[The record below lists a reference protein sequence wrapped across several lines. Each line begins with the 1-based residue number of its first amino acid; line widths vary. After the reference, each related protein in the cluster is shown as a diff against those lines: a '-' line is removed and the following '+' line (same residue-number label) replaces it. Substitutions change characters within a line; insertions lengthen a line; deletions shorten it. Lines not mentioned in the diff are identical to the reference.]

1 MTSELV
7 RLKSAKSASADSFER
22 ARLDQKISEGEKQL
36 QSAAKESGKNRLR
49 QLVHDVGAKNLLPDL
64 KTKLSEQEEQVTAK
78 LTYQSLDHTLH
89 LACFAPLEDLSARV
103 GKAGEFRENISDL
116 VVVCS
121 DQIPLWIKS
130 GSERELFA
138 EWEHQPLP
146 QQVLRERLRKHHL
159 ASPDQ
164 ISDSGDV
171 LPAAKPLLQAVK
183 PSAKAATASGQRQ
196 KRAFVD
202 ADSLRYRV
210 TYEARQALYG
220 LCKEPGADGES
231 ALSGRVLPGLL
242 VVHGT
247 HARLDNIDSSGR
259 FLKDE
264 SFEFAGKLICRQKKS
279 SAGNLLRGWRQAR
292 DKDPGLFRHI
302 SVMSQPSANVD
313 GIIFAWSQEAL
324 ATLAPASVHVRDCF
338 AAAWSS
344 SAAES
349 LFYGQSLQTVI
360 GPKLTASL
368 QLTDTDFA
376 RAFKSLARSAM
387 DDLRHSG
394 QTALLAAGEKEF
406 WRASHLDMAKAV
418 VQAQSQ
424 MSERQ
429 ASNDW
434 IVSGLRRNG
443 LLAYKPD
450 FSKKT
455 LVPLSDSECFGTGMG
470 AKVVA
475 DLVEWS
481 YHHSEPQDQDVEKRV
496 DEALLNVHEMPLDL
510 QLPCIESGVLTLSL
524 DLQRTA
530 WQKQLSADSDL
541 LAKKAVKRDVKQMV
555 ALARQKLRG
564 KLLEAMRH
572 RLTQMSRE
580 QALQRLVPRASDTQK
595 PSVVRKKGL
604 KNQKKTALAHA
615 AKALAKKM

>member
-1 MTSELV
+1 MKDILAEVARESTAVVSGEEVRREAQRLWHRRASGRPRKTEGAPAQKRKAELPLAVQAKVLKTMEASAPSFASTTDLSADMATKLGMDRKSVQNLWKRKDRVLEQQAQRNHALQPGRHRKGRSGQTSGGTARPGRSGGWRLSGAGRKSEFADVATSLRSWFEEARAHGHSVKKRHLLARWTFLMTSELV

-264 SFEFAGKLICRQKKS
+264 SFEFAGKLICRQKNS

-387 DDLRHSG
+387 DDLRS
-394 QTALLAAGEKEF
+394 AF
-406 WRASHLDMAKAV
+406 IHL
-418 VQAQSQ
+418 
-424 MSERQ
+424 
-429 ASNDW
+429 
-434 IVSGLRRNG
+434 
-443 LLAYKPD
+443 
-450 FSKKT
+450 
-455 LVPLSDSECFGTGMG
+455 
-470 AKVVA
+470 
-475 DLVEWS
+475 
-481 YHHSEPQDQDVEKRV
+481 
-496 DEALLNVHEMPLDL
+496 
-510 QLPCIESGVLTLSL
+510 CI
-524 DLQRTA
+524 
-530 WQKQLSADSDL
+530 
-541 LAKKAVKRDVKQMV
+541 
-555 ALARQKLRG
+555 
-564 KLLEAMRH
+564 
-572 RLTQMSRE
+572 
-580 QALQRLVPRASDTQK
+580 
-595 PSVVRKKGL
+595 
-604 KNQKKTALAHA
+604 
-615 AKALAKKM
+615 